1 MKLPY
6 HKHEII
12 KLSIMLIIILLLLLL
27 LLITLMFLHFNVIFS
42 LF

>member
-1 MKLPY
+1 MKLLY
-6 HKHEII
+6 HKHEIT